1 MKYIHE
7 NITTMKLLTRR
18 KEKPPVLVSF
28 FFHDLGT
35 PSEKTFS
42 GLLHALL
49 HQLLE
54 QCPNL
59 LPDILPRFQRLR
71 RKLPCRSDA
80 AGLWSETE
88 LQGAFLDIQ
97 QSDYDVKFLFL
108 VDGLDEC
115 GENQSDMIRF
125 LKKLSTRK
133 TGSHPQFKVLC
144 SGRPEIGIE
153 FNTGDISSLAVQDY
167 TSPDITKFARDSF
180 NEACKTLLPVNPQ
193 PSENVGSW

>member
-28 FFHDLGT
+28 FFFHDLGT

-42 GLLHALL
+42 GLLHVLL

-59 LPDILPRFQRLR
+59 LPDILPRFPRLR

-80 AGLWSETE
+80 TGLLSETE

-97 QSDYDVKFLFL
+97 QSDYDVKFLCL

-115 GENQSDMIRF
+115 GE
-125 LKKLSTRK
+125 KLSTRK

-144 SGRPEIGIE
+144 
-153 FNTGDISSLAVQDY
+153 
-167 TSPDITKFARDSF
+167 
-180 NEACKTLLPVNPQ
+180 
-193 PSENVGSW
+193 